1 MILIL
6 PWHSLPSRKYS
17 VGYNWWTM
25 KIAWDRRKQIRAH
38 FFKKKRVA
46 TIQLMN
52 SIFSWRGTPALR
64 KCFLP
69 TSKIIGDLLGVS
81 IVPPPPPQKKKQCW
95 QAFAGRLI
103 GITLPLVCYTQPPF
117 RHVPTHHLPRQCC
130 GRQNT
135 TVPNEGVTL
144 KKKTLPKLKN
154 SLLHT
159 ERKCFFDSMFA
170 SFHPLRNPLKPKITP
185 FIYT

>member
-1 MILIL
+1 MNNENCLGPKKTNWGAL
-6 PWHSLPSRKYS
+6 LQEKTGCYYS
-17 VGYNWWTM
+17 
-25 KIAWDRRKQIRAH
+25 IDEQH
-38 FFKKKRVA
+38 FFLKRHSSS
-46 TIQLMN
+46 QKM
-52 SIFSWRGTPALR
+52 FSPHSENYWGPSGCIYRP
-64 KCFLP
+64 P
-69 TSKIIGDLLGVS
+69 S
-81 IVPPPPPQKKKQCW
+81 PPPKKKQCW